1 MNPILIAA
9 TLGDKIDSTFFGFDI
24 WVFKFFG
31 GIQNGFLTTVAKI
44 FTSFGDE
51 NFVIPMAVL
60 AVVLCFF
67 KKTRKLGFSM
77 LFAIAIGTIV
87 TNVIVKPAVLRVR
100 PYNTLQA
107 TSAWAEYSKWYIG
120 AGALSESDYSFP
132 SGHTTAA
139 FELAVSVALCLRE
152 KGKKKLSW
160 IPPVIAICTMGSR
173 VYLMVHYASDV
184 IGGLIVGTISGVL
197 AFYLAKLACMIF
209 EKVKFLDSIDAE
221 KIVKKIT
228 KKDISPKAG
237 TATILAA
244 TFIIFLI
251 AFVPSLSSS
260 DKPRC
265 DYNVEL
271 SQQYGIEAEYNC
283 YNEAKTDEKKYPEL
297 QEYKGKHFC
306 KIHYKQLSGQTK

>member
-197 AFYLAKLACMIF
+197 AFYLAKLACKIF
-209 EKVKFLDSIDAE
+209 QKVKFLDNIDAE
-221 KIVKKIT
+221 KVVKKIR
-228 KKDISPKAG
+228 K
-237 TATILAA
+237 
-244 TFIIFLI
+244 FWRQ
-251 AFVPSLSSS
+251 LSSFS
-260 DKPRC
+260 SSHLFRRFQAVTSRAVITTQSFHSNTESRRNTTAITRLK
-265 DYNVEL
+265 
-271 SQQYGIEAEYNC
+271 
-283 YNEAKTDEKKYPEL
+283 
-297 QEYKGKHFC
+297 
-306 KIHYKQLSGQTK
+306 QTKRNIPSFKNIKASIFAKSTTSN

>member
-197 AFYLAKLACMIF
+197 AFYLAKLACKIF
-209 EKVKFLDSIDAE
+209 QKSNSL
-221 KIVKKIT
+221 T
-228 KKDISPKAG
+228 TLTPKR
-237 TATILAA
+237 L
-244 TFIIFLI
+244 
-251 AFVPSLSSS
+251 
-260 DKPRC
+260 
-265 DYNVEL
+265 
-271 SQQYGIEAEYNC
+271 
-283 YNEAKTDEKKYPEL
+283 
-297 QEYKGKHFC
+297 
-306 KIHYKQLSGQTK
+306 